1 MEQHINYIT
10 LGVADLAA
18 SHRFYRDVFGWRETE
33 DGNEHIAFFQTG
45 NALRL
50 ALFGREALA
59 QDAQVSAQGSGFP
72 NFTLAHNVGSEA
84 EVDALFAAFAARNAN
99 IVKAPQKVFWG
110 GYSGYIADPDGFLW
124 EIAFNPF
131 CKHCAEI
138 RRPKPPFSD
147 SLKPLIPTFHLRRHP
162 CTPKP

>member
-10 LGVADLAA
+10 LGVADLTA
-18 SHRFYRDVFGWRETE
+18 SRRFYRDVFGWRETE

-72 NFTLAHNVGSEA
+72 SFTLAHNVGSEA
-84 EVDALFAAFAARNAN
+84 EVDALFAAFAAQNVN
-99 IVKAPQKVFWG
+99 IVKAPQKVLWG

-131 CKHCAEI
+131 
-138 RRPKPPFSD
+138 
-147 SLKPLIPTFHLRRHP
+147 LQTLR
-162 CTPKP
+162 

>member
-10 LGVADLAA
+10 LGVADLTA
-18 SHRFYRDVFGWRETE
+18 SRRFYRDVFGWRETE

-45 NALRL
+45 SALRL

-59 QDAQVSAQGSGFP
+59 QDAQVSVQGSGFP
-72 NFTLAHNVGSEA
+72 SFTLAHNVGSEA

-110 GYSGYIADPDGFLW
+110 GYSG
-124 EIAFNPF
+124 
-131 CKHCAEI
+131 
-138 RRPKPPFSD
+138 
-147 SLKPLIPTFHLRRHP
+147 
-162 CTPKP
+162 